1 MRRHL
6 AAVVTGVLLAFT
18 GGAFAQSTY
27 PERTVHVINSGGAA
41 NNVSRFIGEKLNE
54 AMGQPFVTETV
65 PGAGGILAATRVA
78 RSAPDGYT
86 LFMAGEAS
94 ITTNVA
100 LHDKLPYHPLK
111 DFAPITLAVDSV
123 NFLVV
128 HPSVPA
134 KNVQEL
140 VALAKAEPGKLN
152 IAHPGIGTS
161 PHMGGQLLRSMA
173 GIDIQQV
180 PYREANAVIPD
191 LISGR
196 ISIYFGNIS
205 SLLPLVREGKV
216 RVLAVSSLTRVPM
229 FPDLPTVAE
238 SGYPGFQATTWVGLL
253 APAGTPEPIIR
264 KLHQET
270 KRVLNQPDMRTR
282 LTDLGLV
289 IVGNT
294 PDEFTAQIA
303 ADIPRKIRILRDSGM
318 KPN

>member
-1 MRRHL
+1 
-6 AAVVTGVLLAFT
+6 
-18 GGAFAQSTY
+18 
-27 PERTVHVINSGGAA
+27 
-41 NNVSRFIGEKLNE
+41 
-54 AMGQPFVTETV
+54 
-65 PGAGGILAATRVA
+65 
-78 RSAPDGYT
+78 
-86 LFMAGEAS
+86 
-94 ITTNVA
+94 
-100 LHDKLPYHPLK
+100 
-111 DFAPITLAVDSV
+111 
-123 NFLVV
+123 
-128 HPSVPA
+128 
-134 KNVQEL
+134 
-140 VALAKAEPGKLN
+140 LAKAEPGKLN